1 MNRPLA
7 RRAGPFLMALTG
19 LPLPAAGAV
28 PCRLS
33 KTLAP
38 TPVAGAPKNPGAVL
52 RLEPVEATT
61 TR

>member
-7 RRAGPFLMALTG
+7 RRAGPFLVALTG
-19 LPLPAAGAV
+19 LPLTAAGAV
-28 PCRLS
+28 ALPAQQDARPQPGGGR
-33 KTLAP
+33 TQ
-38 TPVAGAPKNPGAVL
+38 NPGAVL

>member
-7 RRAGPFLMALTG
+7 RRAGPFLVALQS
-19 LPLPAAGAV
+19 AEV
-28 PCRLS
+28 RD
-33 KTLAP
+33 
-38 TPVAGAPKNPGAVL
+38 L